1 MANSKF
7 TCNCS
12 RCFYLFIILLLAV
25 HLYLRYFGFVRLSL
39 ELSSSPFVR
48 KKPVSVVLET
58 KQYFIN
64 GTVVDVRADS
74 FVDNWLR
81 LQEARVDWQA
91 QLAPCWGVTDWGST
105 KSGWGKEFRSSGN
118 Y

>member
-1 MANSKF
+1 MANSKS
-7 TCNCS
+7 TCNRS
-12 RCFYLFIILLLAV
+12 RFYVFIILLLVV
-25 HLYLRYFGFVRLSL
+25 HLFLRYFGLIQLSL
-39 ELSSSPFVR
+39 ELSLSPFVR
-48 KKPVSVVLET
+48 KKLVSVLET

-64 GTVVDVRADS
+64 GTVVDVRDS

-105 KSGWGKEFRSSGN
+105 KPGWGKQFRSSGN
-118 Y
+118 